1 MREIG
6 YASHVMISLI
16 EQHRPA
22 LLNLCARHE
31 VRRLELFGSAAVGKG
46 VPNDLDFL
54 VVFDREGA
62 MSPADRFLGLQAAL
76 EDLFGMKVDLVDVM
90 AHRNPYF
97 MADALKHRV
106 TLYAAA

>member
-1 MREIG
+1 MLD
-6 YASHVMISLI
+6 LI
-16 EQHRPA
+16 EQHRTGLLA
-22 LLNLCARHE
+22 LCRQHE
-31 VRRLELFGSAAVGKG
+31 VRQLELFGSAASGAAR
-46 VPNDLDFL
+46 PNDLDFL
-54 VVFDREGA
+54 VVFDRAGSMNA
-62 MSPADRFLGLQAAL
+62 ADRFLGLQIAL